1 MVEFEESECID
12 EMSREKSVEMSLDQ
26 IFINAFLDS
35 VSFGCYGKKSVT
47 VGMINTVYYLFIALA
62 PCCLGIYFNWRTAKE
77 LRKACVFVNTEERQ
91 GKYSRIGKLSSLF
104 TYMLVFYFLINFIHQ
119 FNILYHM
126 TDLMNFDEWD
136 WERYMNQYI
145 QATHSCFSTKSLI
158 QSFTFAAYSVQS
170 FFIPSILFWFM
181 NKR

>member
-1 MVEFEESECID
+1 
-12 EMSREKSVEMSLDQ
+12 
-26 IFINAFLDS
+26 
-35 VSFGCYGKKSVT
+35 
-47 VGMINTVYYLFIALA
+47 MINTVYYLFIALA
-62 PCCLGIYFNWRTAKE
+62 PCCLGIYFNWRTAKK
-77 LRKACVFVNTEERQ
+77 LRKACVFVNTEGRQ
-91 GKYSRIGKLSSLF
+91 CKFFRIMKLSWLF
-104 TYMLVFYFLINFIHQ
+104 TYMLVFYFLIDFIHQ

-170 FFIPSILFWFM
+170 FFIPSVLFWFT
-181 NKR
+181 NKQWKLHSNYSGTSLQGTRQEGKSAYKGKYFKSLKAFSYLFLYWL